1 MGLAVSFEQ
10 EKCQA
15 VVQGSQAGATS
26 SPQLVGV
33 TAPQEQQDLKVH
45 GDLCHLSQLR
55 ELRHKLQKR
64 VRLNVAGLLCIC
76 LPGSSSHTGRL
87 RQLAPHVCANL
98 LLTHALVESY
108 HVGGL
113 SFGLDS
119 VWP

>member
-1 MGLAVSFEQ
+1 MAVSIEQ
-10 EKCQA
+10 EARKFL
-15 VVQGSQAGATS
+15 VKGSQAGAPNT
-26 SPQLVGV
+26 PQLVGV
-33 TAPQEQQDLKVH
+33 SAPQEQQDLKVH

-64 VRLNVAGLLCIC
+64 VRLNVAGPLCIC

-87 RQLAPHVCANL
+87 RQLAPHICANL